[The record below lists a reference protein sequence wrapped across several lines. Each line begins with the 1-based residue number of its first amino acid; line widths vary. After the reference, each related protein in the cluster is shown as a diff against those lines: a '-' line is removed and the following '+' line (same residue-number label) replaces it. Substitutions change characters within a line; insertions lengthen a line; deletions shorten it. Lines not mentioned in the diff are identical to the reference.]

1 MKLVKTQTIVHTR
14 SMETQMKIHMRLMAT
29 QMNMKFTIIPA
40 VRVKRQNKK

>member
-29 QMNMKFTIIPA
+29 QVHMKSIELRT
-40 VRVKRQNKK
+40 VRIME